1 MYPLAAIPHLMQE
14 VSMLTS
20 EVKSFEYG
28 PGIAE
33 TDTRAGRL
41 RGMRRNG
48 VYTFLGVKYA
58 DAGRFEKPRPVAPWS
73 GVKEAIIHGP
83 IAPSPVP
90 FTHPGSRRIVSMPNF
105 WPSDENCQYLNIWSP
120 SLNPYAKKPVMF
132 WLHGGGG
139 AFGDNLDQDGEGL
152 SKYGDV
158 VVVTVTHR
166 LNSLG
171 LLDLSAYSEEYADSC
186 NNSYNDLIAA
196 LKWVGENI
204 ANFGGDPDNVTLFGH
219 SGGGGKVLNLLQM
232 PPADGLYHKAIIMAG
247 ILPETMLYPPRSYT
261 RQLAANTLKL
271 LGLEEKDFMRLK
283 TMDYGTLCTASLQ
296 AMREAAA
303 ATGYRATWSQPVSEG
318 FFKGFPLEVGIRREM
333 AKVPLLI
340 GSVQGE
346 RNSDVRRWCTNPV
359 IIGSNKNTWDAGH
372 TEKAMRIWF
381 GEKYDAVR
389 EAFPRAYPEKKLQD
403 SIFTDMGHRA
413 SILKVCNMRCEVEE
427 HADTFLYYFNAEFPV
442 NGGTVAWHG
451 SELPFVFHSATY
463 CDPLWLPHGRTEQLE
478 KEMCTTW
485 ATFARTGNPNN
496 PLIPHL
502 PAYDPEHYGTLVWG
516 DETTVRYDH
525 DRALVDL
532 LPQLTLPNDISGYGM
547 G

>member
-1 MYPLAAIPHLMQE
+1 
-14 VSMLTS
+14 MLTS

-33 TDTRAGRL
+33 TDTEAGRL

-58 DAGRFEKPRPVAPWS
+58 DAERFKKPQPPAHWT

-90 FTHPGSRRIVSMPNF
+90 FTHSGSRRIVSMPIF
-105 WPSDENCQYLNIWSP
+105 WPSDEDCQYINIWSP

-139 AFGDNLDQDGEGL
+139 
-152 SKYGDV
+152 
-158 VVVTVTHR
+158 
-166 LNSLG
+166 
-171 LLDLSAYSEEYADSC
+171 
-186 NNSYNDLIAA
+186 
-196 LKWVGENI
+196 
-204 ANFGGDPDNVTLFGH
+204 
-219 SGGGGKVLNLLQM
+219 KVLNLMQM

-247 ILPETMLYPPRSYT
+247 VLPESKLYPPRSYT
-261 RQLAANTLKL
+261 RQLAANTLKI
-271 LGLEEKDFMRLK
+271 LGLESKDFMKLK
-283 TMDYGTLCTASLQ
+283 TMDYNTLSRASLQ

-318 FFKGFPLEVGIRREM
+318 FFKGYPLEVGIRPEM
-333 AKVPLLI
+333 AKIPLLI

-346 RNSDVRRWCTNPV
+346 RNSDVSRWCTDPLIV
-359 IIGSNKNTWDAGH
+359 GSNKNTWDAEH
-372 TEKAMRIWF
+372 TEKAMCSWF
-381 GEKYDAVR
+381 GEKYDAVM
-389 EAFPRAYPEKKLQD
+389 EAFPKAYPEKKLQD

-413 SILKVCNMRCEVEE
+413 SILKLCNMRSEVEN
-427 HADTFLYYFNAEFPV
+427 HADTFLYYFNVEFPV

-463 CDPLWLPHGRTEQLE
+463 CDPLWLPNGRTEQLE

-496 PLIPHL
+496 SLIPNL
-502 PAYDPEHYGTLVWG
+502 PAYDPEHYATLVWG
-516 DETTVRYDH
+516 DDTTVRYDH
-525 DRALVDL
+525 DRELVDL
-532 LPQLTLPNDISGYGM
+532 LPQLTLPNDISGYAM